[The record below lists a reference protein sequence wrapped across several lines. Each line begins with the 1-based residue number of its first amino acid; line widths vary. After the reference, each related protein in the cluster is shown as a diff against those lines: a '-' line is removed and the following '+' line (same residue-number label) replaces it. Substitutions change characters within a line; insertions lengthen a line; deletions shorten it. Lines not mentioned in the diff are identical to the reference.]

1 MVLQFRHFFF
11 HGIKEKKCYSL
22 IIPPWRKYHSTTEE
36 KSFHHGGTIFS
47 TRWNDLIVAYK
58 YTNRKEEK
66 QENSHKKHI
75 FTLEMKHIKNTHQTH
90 FRVMKKIYPKKWL
103 ELHPYKQTN
112 SVDQYYVGIAN
123 EIHKRLYSS
132 TIADAFEEEE
142 NIRYTS
148 LCLAAWFEDVIS
160 QTGIW
165 QAFTAECRKRYG
177 AYLPFYPIKGD
188 YFPDEI
194 NLEDIRFLLW
204 HHIQYLC
211 RGISAINPEN
221 PGIEQTAQ
229 EIYGLLAEEYETA
242 PENERM
248 QEFLYH
254 SAMGEEDFF
263 RYREILDWFHY
274 QCYFNIENV
283 AQCRD
288 EAERLLDDEKI
299 TPEMA
304 ETLIYATRTS
314 LTFKGR
320 RNLLSLTSPEWL
332 ALIGKAHPEHQLW
345 GKVKVRKNSCY
356 LLEKEDDR
364 YLYVKDL
371 CSEDEGEF
379 KITKKSLNL
388 SAIRSR
394 EVGKSTLICELI
406 YFGNAWWQCGMLLE
420 NKYNQK
426 MAEYVDDLT
435 KQKEKTNEKAAFH
448 DFIKASGGK
457 SFVFCQSQ
465 EEISDFLL
473 NKMDYNL
480 KEGLDIPRINTEN
493 GAMLMANP
501 HTGLHIQ
508 FKLCECI
515 KSPDNPNYNKEE
527 AEKNAIM
534 FIVNPDIIP
543 YQLSCIL
550 QDEGMLPD
558 AYLNS
563 LQRKEYGQE
572 FIRKNA
578 HFLTDYF
585 HYRCR
590 EKDFDLNSATL

>member
-345 GKVKVRKNSCY
+345 GKVKARENSCY
-356 LLEKEDDR
+356 LLEKEDDEF
-364 YLYVKDL
+364 LYVKDL

-394 EVGKSTLICELI
+394 EAGKSTLICELI

-420 NKYNQK
+420 NKYDQK

-435 KQKEKTNEKAAFH
+435 KQKEKTNEKATFH

-473 NKMDYNL
+473 NKMGYGL
-480 KEGLDIPRINTEN
+480 KEDLDIPRIHTET

-585 HYRCR
+585 HHRCR
-590 EKDFDLNSATL
+590 EKDFD

>member
-263 RYREILDWFHY
+263 HYREILDWFHY

-320 RNLLSLTSPEWL
+320 RNLLSLTSPGWL

-435 KQKEKTNEKAAFH
+435 KQKEKTNEKAAFP

-563 LQRKEYGQE
+563 LQGKEYGQE

-590 EKDFDLNSATL
+590 EKDFD

>member
-90 FRVMKKIYPKKWL
+90 FRVMKIIYPKKWL

-263 RYREILDWFHY
+263 HYREILDWFHY

-304 ETLIYATRTS
+304 EPLIYATRTS

-590 EKDFDLNSATL
+590 EKDFD

>member
-90 FRVMKKIYPKKWL
+90 FRVMKKIYPQKWL

-263 RYREILDWFHY
+263 HYREILDWFHY

-332 ALIGKAHPEHQLW
+332 ALIGNAHPEHQLW
-345 GKVKVRKNSCY
+345 GKVKVRENSCY

-420 NKYNQK
+420 NKYDQK

-457 SFVFCQSQ
+457 SFVFWQSQ

-534 FIVNPDIIP
+534 FIVNPNIIP

-590 EKDFDLNSATL
+590 EKDFD

>member
-1 MVLQFRHFFF
+1 MVLQFRFFFF

-22 IIPPWRKYHSTTEE
+22 IVPPWRKYHSTTEE
-36 KSFHHGGTIFS
+36 KSFHHGGTIFP

-58 YTNRKEEK
+58 YTNRKEGK

-75 FTLEMKHIKNTHQTH
+75 FTPEMKHIKKTHQTH
-90 FRVMKKIYPKKWL
+90 FRVMKKIYPKEWL

-211 RGISAINPEN
+211 WGISAINPEN

-283 AQCRD
+283 AQYRD
-288 EAERLLDDEKI
+288 EAERLLDDEEI

-332 ALIGKAHPEHQLW
+332 VLIGKAHPEHQLW
-345 GKVKVRKNSCY
+345 GKVKARENSCY
-356 LLEKEDDR
+356 LLEKEDGE

-394 EVGKSTLICELI
+394 EVGKSALICELI
-406 YFGNAWWQCGMLLE
+406 YFGR
-420 NKYNQK
+420 
-426 MAEYVDDLT
+426 
-435 KQKEKTNEKAAFH
+435 
-448 DFIKASGGK
+448 SGGRRVSRK
-457 SFVFCQSQ
+457 GRNTHSYIFC
-465 EEISDFLL
+465 F
-473 NKMDYNL
+473 
-480 KEGLDIPRINTEN
+480 
-493 GAMLMANP
+493 
-501 HTGLHIQ
+501 
-508 FKLCECI
+508 
-515 KSPDNPNYNKEE
+515 
-527 AEKNAIM
+527 
-534 FIVNPDIIP
+534 
-543 YQLSCIL
+543 
-550 QDEGMLPD
+550 
-558 AYLNS
+558 
-563 LQRKEYGQE
+563 
-572 FIRKNA
+572 
-578 HFLTDYF
+578 
-585 HYRCR
+585 
-590 EKDFDLNSATL
+590 

>member
-263 RYREILDWFHY
+263 HYREILDWFHY

-283 AQCRD
+283 AQYRD

-332 ALIGKAHPEHQLW
+332 ALIGNAHPEHQLW
-345 GKVKVRKNSCY
+345 GKVKVRENSCY

-420 NKYNQK
+420 NKYDQK

-473 NKMDYNL
+473 NKMGYGL
-480 KEGLDIPRINTEN
+480 KEDLDIPRIHTET
-493 GAMLMANP
+493 GAMLMANS

-534 FIVNPDIIP
+534 FIVNPNIIP

-590 EKDFDLNSATL
+590 EKDFD

>member
-177 AYLPFYPIKGD
+177 AHLPFYPIKGD
-188 YFPDEI
+188 NLPKEI
-194 NLEDIRFLLW
+194 NLEDIRLLLW

-263 RYREILDWFHY
+263 HYREILDWFHY

-345 GKVKVRKNSCY
+345 GKVKARENSCY
-356 LLEKEDDR
+356 LLEKEDDEF
-364 YLYVKDL
+364 LYVKDL

-473 NKMDYNL
+473 NKMGYGL
-480 KEGLDIPRINTEN
+480 KEDLDIPRIHTET

-590 EKDFDLNSATL
+590 EKDFD

>member
-263 RYREILDWFHY
+263 HYREILDWFHY

-345 GKVKVRKNSCY
+345 GKVKARENSCY
-356 LLEKEDDR
+356 LLEKEDDEF
-364 YLYVKDL
+364 LYVKDL

-590 EKDFDLNSATL
+590 EKDFD

>member
-1 MVLQFRHFFF
+1 
-11 HGIKEKKCYSL
+11 
-22 IIPPWRKYHSTTEE
+22 
-36 KSFHHGGTIFS
+36 
-47 TRWNDLIVAYK
+47 
-58 YTNRKEEK
+58 
-66 QENSHKKHI
+66 
-75 FTLEMKHIKNTHQTH
+75 
-90 FRVMKKIYPKKWL
+90 MKKIYPKKWL

-177 AYLPFYPIKGD
+177 AYLPFHPIKGD

-345 GKVKVRKNSCY
+345 GKVKARENSCY
-356 LLEKEDDR
+356 LLEKEDDEF
-364 YLYVKDL
+364 LYVKDL

-406 YFGNAWWQCGMLLE
+406 YFGNTWWQCGMLLE
-420 NKYNQK
+420 NKYDQK

-435 KQKEKTNEKAAFH
+435 KQKEKTNEKATFH

-473 NKMDYNL
+473 NKMGYGL
-480 KEGLDIPRINTEN
+480 KEDLDIPRIHTET

-578 HFLTDYF
+578 HFLTDYY
-585 HYRCR
+585 HNRCR
-590 EKDFDLNSATL
+590 EKDFD

>member
-345 GKVKVRKNSCY
+345 GKVKARENSCY
-356 LLEKEDDR
+356 LLEKEDDEF
-364 YLYVKDL
+364 LYVKDL

-394 EVGKSTLICELI
+394 EAGKSTLICELI

-420 NKYNQK
+420 NKYDQK

-435 KQKEKTNEKAAFH
+435 KQKEKTNEKATFH

-473 NKMDYNL
+473 NKMGYGL
-480 KEGLDIPRINTEN
+480 KEDLDIPRIHTET

-563 LQRKEYGQE
+563 LQGKEYGQE

-590 EKDFDLNSATL
+590 EKDFD

>member
-22 IIPPWRKYHSTTEE
+22 IIPPRRKYHSTTEE

-288 EAERLLDDEKI
+288 EAERLQDDEKI

-345 GKVKVRKNSCY
+345 GKVKARENSCY
-356 LLEKEDDR
+356 LLEKEDGD
-364 YLYVKDL
+364 LYVRDL
-371 CSEDEGEF
+371 CSEDKGEF
-379 KITKKSLNL
+379 KITK
-388 SAIRSR
+388 IGR
-394 EVGKSTLICELI
+394 
-406 YFGNAWWQCGMLLE
+406 
-420 NKYNQK
+420 
-426 MAEYVDDLT
+426 
-435 KQKEKTNEKAAFH
+435 
-448 DFIKASGGK
+448 
-457 SFVFCQSQ
+457 
-465 EEISDFLL
+465 
-473 NKMDYNL
+473 
-480 KEGLDIPRINTEN
+480 
-493 GAMLMANP
+493 
-501 HTGLHIQ
+501 
-508 FKLCECI
+508 
-515 KSPDNPNYNKEE
+515 
-527 AEKNAIM
+527 
-534 FIVNPDIIP
+534 
-543 YQLSCIL
+543 
-550 QDEGMLPD
+550 
-558 AYLNS
+558 
-563 LQRKEYGQE
+563 
-572 FIRKNA
+572 A
-578 HFLTDYF
+578 HV
-585 HYRCR
+585 
-590 EKDFDLNSATL
+590 

>member
-1 MVLQFRHFFF
+1 MVLQFRFFFF

-22 IIPPWRKYHSTTEE
+22 IVPPWRKYHSTTEE

-345 GKVKVRKNSCY
+345 GKVKARENSCY
-356 LLEKEDDR
+356 LLEKEDDE

-371 CSEDEGEF
+371 CSEDESEF

-590 EKDFDLNSATL
+590 EKDFD

>member
-1 MVLQFRHFFF
+1 
-11 HGIKEKKCYSL
+11 
-22 IIPPWRKYHSTTEE
+22 
-36 KSFHHGGTIFS
+36 
-47 TRWNDLIVAYK
+47 
-58 YTNRKEEK
+58 
-66 QENSHKKHI
+66 
-75 FTLEMKHIKNTHQTH
+75 
-90 FRVMKKIYPKKWL
+90 MKKIYPKEWL

-148 LCLAAWFEDVIS
+148 LCLAAWFEEVIS

-221 PGIEQTAQ
+221 PGIERTAQ

-274 QCYFNIENV
+274 QCYLNIENV
-283 AQCRD
+283 AQYRD
-288 EAERLLDDEKI
+288 EAERLLDNEEI

-345 GKVKVRKNSCY
+345 GKVKARENSCY
-356 LLEKEDDR
+356 LLEKEDDE

-420 NKYNQK
+420 NKYDQK
-426 MAEYVDDLT
+426 IAEYVDDLT

-473 NKMDYNL
+473 NKMGYGL
-480 KEGLDIPRINTEN
+480 KEDLDIPRIHTET

-558 AYLNS
+558 AYLNN
-563 LQRKEYGQE
+563 LQGKEYGQE

-590 EKDFDLNSATL
+590 EKDFELS

>member
-22 IIPPWRKYHSTTEE
+22 IIPPWRKYHSPTEE

-345 GKVKVRKNSCY
+345 GKVKARENSCY
-356 LLEKEDDR
+356 LLEKEDDEF
-364 YLYVKDL
+364 LYVKDL

-394 EVGKSTLICELI
+394 EAGKSTLICELI

-420 NKYNQK
+420 NKYDQK

-435 KQKEKTNEKAAFH
+435 KQKEKTNEKATFH

-473 NKMDYNL
+473 NKMGYGL
-480 KEGLDIPRINTEN
+480 KEDLDIPRIHTET

-590 EKDFDLNSATL
+590 EKDFD

>member
-448 DFIKASGGK
+448 DFIKVSGGK

-590 EKDFDLNSATL
+590 EKDFD

>member
-263 RYREILDWFHY
+263 HYREILDWFHY

-288 EAERLLDDEKI
+288 EAERLQDDEKI

-371 CSEDEGEF
+371 CSEDKGEF

-448 DFIKASGGK
+448 DFIKASGEK

-493 GAMLMANP
+493 GAMLMADP

-515 KSPDNPNYNKEE
+515 KSPDNPYYNKEE

-534 FIVNPDIIP
+534 FIVNPDVIP

-563 LQRKEYGQE
+563 LQGKEYGQE

-590 EKDFDLNSATL
+590 EKDFD

>member
-221 PGIEQTAQ
+221 PRIEQTAQ

-590 EKDFDLNSATL
+590 EKDFD

>member
-36 KSFHHGGTIFS
+36 KSFHQGGTIFS

-263 RYREILDWFHY
+263 HYREILDWFHY

-332 ALIGKAHPEHQLW
+332 ALIGNAHPEHQLW
-345 GKVKVRKNSCY
+345 GKVKVRENSCY

-493 GAMLMANP
+493 GAMLMADP

-563 LQRKEYGQE
+563 LQGKEYGQE

-590 EKDFDLNSATL
+590 EKDFD

>member
-36 KSFHHGGTIFS
+36 KSFHHSGTIFS

-90 FRVMKKIYPKKWL
+90 FRVMKKIYPQKWL

-263 RYREILDWFHY
+263 HYREILDWFHY

-345 GKVKVRKNSCY
+345 GKVKARENSCY
-356 LLEKEDDR
+356 LLEKEDDEF
-364 YLYVKDL
+364 LYVKDL

-406 YFGNAWWQCGMLLE
+406 YFGNTWWQCGMLLE
-420 NKYNQK
+420 NKYDQK

-473 NKMDYNL
+473 NKMGYGL
-480 KEGLDIPRINTEN
+480 KEDLDIPRIHTET
-493 GAMLMANP
+493 GAMLMANS

-515 KSPDNPNYNKEE
+515 KSPDNPYYNKEE

-534 FIVNPDIIP
+534 FIVNPDVIP

-563 LQRKEYGQE
+563 LQGKEYGQE

-590 EKDFDLNSATL
+590 EKDFD

>member
-90 FRVMKKIYPKKWL
+90 FRVMKKIYPQKWL

-165 QAFTAECRKRYG
+165 QAFTAECRKQYG

-345 GKVKVRKNSCY
+345 GKVKARENSCY
-356 LLEKEDDR
+356 LLEKEDDEF
-364 YLYVKDL
+364 LYVKDL

-394 EVGKSTLICELI
+394 EAGKSTLICELI

-420 NKYNQK
+420 NKYDQK

-435 KQKEKTNEKAAFH
+435 KQKEKTNEKATFH

-473 NKMDYNL
+473 NKMEYGL
-480 KEGLDIPRINTEN
+480 KEDLDIPRIHTET

-590 EKDFDLNSATL
+590 EKDFD

>member
-36 KSFHHGGTIFS
+36 KSFHHSGMIFS

-177 AYLPFYPIKGD
+177 TYLPFYPIKGD

-345 GKVKVRKNSCY
+345 GKVKARENSCY
-356 LLEKEDDR
+356 LLEKEDDEF
-364 YLYVKDL
+364 LYVKDL

-420 NKYNQK
+420 NKYDQK

-435 KQKEKTNEKAAFH
+435 KQKEKTNEKATFH

-473 NKMDYNL
+473 NKMGYGL
-480 KEGLDIPRINTEN
+480 KEDLDIPRIHTET

-585 HYRCR
+585 HHRCR
-590 EKDFDLNSATL
+590 EKDFD

>member
-263 RYREILDWFHY
+263 HYREILDWFHY

-288 EAERLLDDEKI
+288 EAERLLDDKKI

-345 GKVKVRKNSCY
+345 GKVKARENSCY
-356 LLEKEDDR
+356 LLEKEDDEF
-364 YLYVKDL
+364 LYVKDL

-590 EKDFDLNSATL
+590 EKDFD

>member
-263 RYREILDWFHY
+263 HYREILDWFHY

-304 ETLIYATRTS
+304 EPLIYATRTS

-356 LLEKEDDR
+356 LLEKEDDEF
-364 YLYVKDL
+364 LYVKDL

-590 EKDFDLNSATL
+590 EKDFD

>member
-36 KSFHHGGTIFS
+36 KSFHHSGMIFS

-345 GKVKVRKNSCY
+345 GKVKARENSCY
-356 LLEKEDDR
+356 LLEKEDDEF
-364 YLYVKDL
+364 LYVKDL

-590 EKDFDLNSATL
+590 EKDFD

>member
-263 RYREILDWFHY
+263 HYREILDWFHY

-345 GKVKVRKNSCY
+345 GKVKARENSCY
-356 LLEKEDDR
+356 LLEKEDDE

-371 CSEDEGEF
+371 CSEDESEF

-473 NKMDYNL
+473 NKMGYGL
-480 KEGLDIPRINTEN
+480 KEDLDIPRIHTET

-543 YQLSCIL
+543 YQLSCTL

-563 LQRKEYGQE
+563 LQGKEYGQE

-590 EKDFDLNSATL
+590 EKDYD

>member
-263 RYREILDWFHY
+263 HYREILDWFHY

-345 GKVKVRKNSCY
+345 GKVKARENSCY

-420 NKYNQK
+420 NKYDQK

-435 KQKEKTNEKAAFH
+435 KQKEKTNEKAAFP

-590 EKDFDLNSATL
+590 EKDFD

>member
-90 FRVMKKIYPKKWL
+90 FRVMKKIYPQKWL

-332 ALIGKAHPEHQLW
+332 ALIGNAHPEHQLW
-345 GKVKVRKNSCY
+345 GKVKARENSCY
-356 LLEKEDDR
+356 LLEKEDDEF
-364 YLYVKDL
+364 LYVKDL

-394 EVGKSTLICELI
+394 EAGKSTLICELI

-420 NKYNQK
+420 NKYDQK

-435 KQKEKTNEKAAFH
+435 KQKEKTNEKATFH

-590 EKDFDLNSATL
+590 EKDFD

>member
-345 GKVKVRKNSCY
+345 GKVKARENSCY
-356 LLEKEDDR
+356 LLEKEDDEF
-364 YLYVKDL
+364 LYVKDL

-394 EVGKSTLICELI
+394 EAGKSTLICELI

-473 NKMDYNL
+473 NKMEYGL
-480 KEGLDIPRINTEN
+480 KEDLDIPRIHTET

-590 EKDFDLNSATL
+590 EKDFD

>member
-254 SAMGEEDFF
+254 SAMEEEDFF

-288 EAERLLDDEKI
+288 EAERLQDDEKI

-345 GKVKVRKNSCY
+345 GKVKARENSCY
-356 LLEKEDDR
+356 LLEKEDDEF
-364 YLYVKDL
+364 LYVKDL

-394 EVGKSTLICELI
+394 EAGKSTLICELI
-406 YFGNAWWQCGMLLE
+406 YFGNTWWQCGMLLE
-420 NKYNQK
+420 NKYDQK

-435 KQKEKTNEKAAFH
+435 KQKEKTNEKATFH

-473 NKMDYNL
+473 NKMGYGL
-480 KEGLDIPRINTEN
+480 KEDLDIPRIHTET

-563 LQRKEYGQE
+563 LQGKEYGQE

-590 EKDFDLNSATL
+590 EKDFD

>member
-1 MVLQFRHFFF
+1 MLFFN
-11 HGIKEKKCYSL
+11 
-22 IIPPWRKYHSTTEE
+22 HSTTEE

-90 FRVMKKIYPKKWL
+90 FRVMKKIYPQKWL

-263 RYREILDWFHY
+263 HYREILDWFHY

-332 ALIGKAHPEHQLW
+332 ALIGNAHPEHQLW
-345 GKVKVRKNSCY
+345 GKVKVRENSCY

-394 EVGKSTLICELI
+394 EAGKSTLICELI

-563 LQRKEYGQE
+563 LQGKEYGQE

-590 EKDFDLNSATL
+590 EKDFD

>member
-1 MVLQFRHFFF
+1 MVLQFRFFFF

-22 IIPPWRKYHSTTEE
+22 IVPPWRKYHSTTEE

-75 FTLEMKHIKNTHQTH
+75 FTPEMKHIKNTHQTH

-248 QEFLYH
+248 QKFLYH

-332 ALIGKAHPEHQLW
+332 ALIGNAHPEHQLW
-345 GKVKVRKNSCY
+345 GKVKVRENSCY

-394 EVGKSTLICELI
+394 EAGKSTLICELI

-420 NKYNQK
+420 NKYDQK

-473 NKMDYNL
+473 NKMGYGL
-480 KEGLDIPRINTEN
+480 KEDLDIPRIHTET

-543 YQLSCIL
+543 YQLSCTL

-563 LQRKEYGQE
+563 LQGKEYGQE

-590 EKDFDLNSATL
+590 EKDYD

>member
-288 EAERLLDDEKI
+288 EAERLQDDEKI

-332 ALIGKAHPEHQLW
+332 ALIGNAHPEHQLW
-345 GKVKVRKNSCY
+345 GKVKARENSCY
-356 LLEKEDDR
+356 LLEKEDDEF
-364 YLYVKDL
+364 LYVKDL

-420 NKYNQK
+420 NKYDQK

-590 EKDFDLNSATL
+590 EKDFD

>member
-11 HGIKEKKCYSL
+11 HGIKEKKCYFL

-263 RYREILDWFHY
+263 HYREILDWFHY

-435 KQKEKTNEKAAFH
+435 KQKEKTNEKAAFP

-590 EKDFDLNSATL
+590 EKDFD

>member
-22 IIPPWRKYHSTTEE
+22 IILPWRKYHSTTEE

-263 RYREILDWFHY
+263 HYREILDWFHY

-304 ETLIYATRTS
+304 EPLIYATRTS

-420 NKYNQK
+420 NKYDQK

-435 KQKEKTNEKAAFH
+435 KQKEKTNEKATFH

-590 EKDFDLNSATL
+590 EKDFD

>member
-263 RYREILDWFHY
+263 HYREILDWFHY

-304 ETLIYATRTS
+304 EPLIYATRTS

-515 KSPDNPNYNKEE
+515 KSPDNRNYNKEE

-590 EKDFDLNSATL
+590 EKDFD

>member
-36 KSFHHGGTIFS
+36 KSFHHSGMIFS

-177 AYLPFYPIKGD
+177 AYLPFYLIKGD

-345 GKVKVRKNSCY
+345 GKVKARENSCY
-356 LLEKEDDR
+356 LLEKEDDEF
-364 YLYVKDL
+364 LYVKDL

-394 EVGKSTLICELI
+394 EAGKSTLICELI

-420 NKYNQK
+420 NKYDQK

-435 KQKEKTNEKAAFH
+435 KQKEKTNEKATFH

-473 NKMDYNL
+473 NKMGYGL
-480 KEGLDIPRINTEN
+480 KEDLDIPRIHTET

-590 EKDFDLNSATL
+590 EKDFD

>member
-22 IIPPWRKYHSTTEE
+22 IVPPWRKYHSTTEE

-263 RYREILDWFHY
+263 HYREILDWFHY

-283 AQCRD
+283 AQYRD

-332 ALIGKAHPEHQLW
+332 ALIGNAHPEHQLW
-345 GKVKVRKNSCY
+345 GKVKVRENSCY

-371 CSEDEGEF
+371 CSEDKGEF

-420 NKYNQK
+420 NKYDQK
-426 MAEYVDDLT
+426 IAEYVDDLT

-448 DFIKASGGK
+448 DFIKASGEK

-473 NKMDYNL
+473 NKMEYGL
-480 KEGLDIPRINTEN
+480 KEDLDIPRIHTET

-543 YQLSCIL
+543 YQLSCTL

-563 LQRKEYGQE
+563 LQGKEYGQE

-590 EKDFDLNSATL
+590 EKDFD